1 MLEKVGMER
10 EEFNGE
16 RTANVIW
23 KAVIAVAEETEVS
36 LKDSAL
42 RLLLS

>member
-1 MLEKVGMER
+1 VLGNAVAER
-10 EEFNGE
+10 EELNREGVVN
-16 RTANVIW
+16 AIW
-23 KAVIAVAEETEVS
+23 KAVNAVAEETEVS